1 MERFVEHTQK
11 IFTNSQSPDVHRRC
25 ERKTI
30 DTGLQKQ
37 RSGVTVSIS
46 PPKIKAVI
54 RKSFSVKE
62 SDFNHFSG
70 KRKSN
75 VTMPETDLRGQ
86 EIKVQVG
93 GKTLVFEYGD
103 QENKTPRLIDRYIK
117 KFQAKESSKSPM
129 TRANLQKSQS
139 DLRATK
145 SLQQDD
151 SPLTE

>member
-1 MERFVEHTQK
+1 MERFVELTQR
-11 IFTNSQSPDVHRRC
+11 IFTNSQSPDAQRRY

-30 DTGLQKQ
+30 DTGLQRQ
-37 RSGVTVSIS
+37 RTGVTVSIS
-46 PPKIKAVI
+46 PPKIKAVM
-54 RKSFSVKE
+54 RKSFSVKG

-75 VTMPETDLRGQ
+75 VTMPETDLSGQ

-93 GKTLVFEYGD
+93 GKTQVFQYGD
-103 QENKTPRLIDRYIK
+103 QENKTPRLIDHFIK
-117 KFQAKESSKSPM
+117 KFNTKGGESPM
-129 TRANLQKSQS
+129 TRATMQKSQS

-145 SLQQDD
+145 SLRQN